1 MSRNYI
7 VIARSGTRRGRY
19 FDAQVVREDSIYLT
33 PFRPVYGPARH
44 TACLI
49 WRATHC
55 DPLPEWRGAEK
66 RVVHLRPPANE
77 KRMAAE

>member
-1 MSRNYI
+1 M
-7 VIARSGTRRGRY
+7 IARSGTKRGRY
-19 FDAQVVREDSIYLT
+19 FDAKIVREDAIYLM
-33 PFRPVYGPARH
+33 PFRSVFGPARQ

-66 RVVHLRPPANE
+66 RVVPLRPPARE
-77 KRMAAE
+77 TGMGAE